1 MKIESKAK
9 REREREREVLENAI
23 FVVDRDGVRN
33 GDRGIGIGIGF

>member
-9 REREREREVLENAI
+9 REREREVLENAI